1 MSFFLARCNKSYF
14 DFEKAFVNESVFMKR
29 SNVNAKIGDRFL
41 VMFSGRKGIGYIGT
55 ILSKKK
61 EYFDD
66 DVLETNLGVE
76 KIGRKKC
83 IGYEVRLVERVDI
96 SHQKVM
102 SILNLNLV
110 GGWTWKKISE
120 NEYNEIITE

>member
-1 MSFFLARCNKSYF
+1 
-14 DFEKAFVNESVFMKR
+14 
-29 SNVNAKIGDRFL
+29 
-41 VMFSGRKGIGYIGT
+41 MFSGRKGIGYIGT

-83 IGYEVRLVERVDI
+83 IGYEVRLVERVLYNMLI
-96 SHQKVM
+96 RFSHRYT
-102 SILNLNLV
+102 IDNAIHL
-110 GGWTWKKISE
+110 
-120 NEYNEIITE
+120 